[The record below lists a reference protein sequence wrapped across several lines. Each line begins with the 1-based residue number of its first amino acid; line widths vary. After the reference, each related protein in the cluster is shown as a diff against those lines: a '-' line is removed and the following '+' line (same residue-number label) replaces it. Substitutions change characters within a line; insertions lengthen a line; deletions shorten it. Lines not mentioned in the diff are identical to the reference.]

1 MRSSVRSR
9 KRSSS
14 RSSSRRTMTGFD
26 SVSFVP
32 TRPNTKRQKQNRKTK
47 VPKEE
52 GKKKKGILRGRKVR
66 KRFILN
72 SLRGTGHPFDLR
84 FRIVFVEKQKER
96 DGTQKKNKVK
106 KRVSNGTNRRVQGL
120 DPPFLRYLSHA
131 RVLVGVVSDKRE
143 ALRATHDEDRGGW
156 TGGSLPPSQGIRDPL
171 LRFRSG
177 VGSVPLSTSSKGSD
191 LKKKHDN
198 AVRTDDGRERIT
210 SRWSGR
216 RGISWREEG
225 EEIIQVSKRHEERI
239 VFTSND
245 RARILGGTNP
255 WVERRNVPNRVGCPT
270 GTTRVEGFVPVRWE
284 HEAKR
289 HVSKEIIQE
298 DQKRGSFRKRDR
310 CRER

>member
-1 MRSSVRSR
+1 MDRRLPPTVSR
-9 KRSSS
+9 DPGSPPS
-14 RSSSRRTMTGFD
+14 GPD
-26 SVSFVP
+26 W
-32 TRPNTKRQKQNRKTK
+32 
-47 VPKEE
+47 
-52 GKKKKGILRGRKVR
+52 G
-66 KRFILN
+66 
-72 SLRGTGHPFDLR
+72 R
-84 FRIVFVEKQKER
+84 FRPTLHVVER
-96 DGTQKKNKVK
+96 
-106 KRVSNGTNRRVQGL
+106 
-120 DPPFLRYLSHA
+120 
-131 RVLVGVVSDKRE
+131 
-143 ALRATHDEDRGGW
+143 
-156 TGGSLPPSQGIRDPL
+156 IR
-171 LRFRSG
+171 F
-177 VGSVPLSTSSKGSD
+177 
-191 LKKKHDN
+191 KKKHDN

-225 EEIIQVSKRHEERI
+225 EEIIRVSKRHEERI